1 MVDHECSTCSCHCTT
16 PFCWRSTS
24 RRDDGKGAAKL
35 RRGVVVELAP
45 PAIPRTNLRAQSTL
59 YISLS
64 LSKPLASRIG
74 ARTLRNLDGGL
85 GKMNSNSGKELRTN
99 ARCRTP
105 FSNSL
110 HADHNRSTT
119 GLYSPRDTPTTH
131 STPYF
136 TGTGAPAPLRART
149 RSDAHSPRTRRC
161 RAQCGASTAS
171 TSARP
176 TRITPRLPPPDHLYD
191 HGSDRAHD
199 HLRARTHAQLNHAMS
214 ARTHALGSHWR
225 AQRPVHTTPRAHTH
239 QLAARARTHAHGDH
253 AGFTLTVSKLR
264 PGIKEWLFLY
274 IFQSK
279 GNYGVN

>member
-1 MVDHECSTCSCHCTT
+1 MPLVGGPPRAATT
-16 PFCWRSTS
+16 AS
-24 RRDDGKGAAKL
+24 R
-35 RRGVVVELAP
+35 AP
-45 PAIPRTNLRAQSTL
+45 PNSVGGGRRRARTSGDPLDKPSSAMTL
-59 YISLS
+59 YSSLS

-119 GLYSPRDTPTTH
+119 GLYSPRDAPTTH

-136 TGTGAPAPLRART
+136 TGTGAPAPPRART

-161 RAQCGASTAS
+161 GAQCGASTAS

-176 TRITPRLPPPDHLYD
+176 TRITPRLPPPDRPYD

-199 HLRARTHAQLNHAMS
+199 HLRVLHAHTRTGHTRRPRAQSTRLAHTHHALVRTHA
-214 ARTHALGSHWR
+214 ARHE
-225 AQRPVHTTPRAHTH
+225 HTH
-239 QLAARARTHAHGDH
+239 TPL
-253 AGFTLTVSKLR
+253 
-264 PGIKEWLFLY
+264 P
-274 IFQSK
+274 
-279 GNYGVN
+279 

>member
-1 MVDHECSTCSCHCTT
+1 MLALR
-16 PFCWRSTS
+16 PR
-24 RRDDGKGAAKL
+24 AAA
-35 RRGVVVELAP
+35 RANRAPQSSAGGVVVELAP
-45 PAIPRTNLRAQSTL
+45 PAIPRPNLRAQQTL
-59 YISLS
+59 YTSLN
-64 LSKPLASRIG
+64 LTDPLASQIG
-74 ARTLRNLDGGL
+74 ARTRRNLDGGL

-119 GLYSPRDTPTTH
+119 GLYSPRDAPTTH

-136 TGTGAPAPLRART
+136 TGTGAPAPPRART

-176 TRITPRLPPPDHLYD
+176 TRITPRLPPPDRPYD

-199 HLRARTHAQLNHAMS
+199 HLRVLHAHTRTGHTR
-214 ARTHALGSHWR
+214 RTIHALG
-225 AQRPVHTTPRAHTH
+225 AHTTPWRAHT
-239 QLAARARTHAHGDH
+239 LPGTNTRTPRRHDH
-253 AGFTLTVSKLR
+253 VTAMGLFLTVTIPDR
-264 PGIKEWLFLY
+264 REIK
-274 IFQSK
+274 
-279 GNYGVN
+279 N

>member
-1 MVDHECSTCSCHCTT
+1 MLLLLALH
-16 PFCWRSTS
+16 
-24 RRDDGKGAAKL
+24 
-35 RRGVVVELAP
+35 LAP
-45 PAIPRTNLRAQSTL
+45 RRRQGRRQTPPGGRRRARTSGDPPDKPSSAMTL

-119 GLYSPRDTPTTH
+119 GLYSPKDAPTTH

-136 TGTGAPAPLRART
+136 TGTGAPAPPRART

-199 HLRARTHAQLNHAMS
+199 HLRARTHARLAHTGAPNDQCPLHLS
-214 ARTHALGSHWR
+214 A
-225 AQRPVHTTPRAHTH
+225 RAHTSSPPVH
-239 QLAARARTHAHGDH
+239 ARTRTAIALG
-253 AGFTLTVSKLR
+253 L
-264 PGIKEWLFLY
+264 P
-274 IFQSK
+274 
-279 GNYGVN
+279 

>member
-85 GKMNSNSGKELRTN
+85 GKMNSNSWKELRTN
-99 ARCRTP
+99 TRCRTP

-119 GLYSPRDTPTTH
+119 GLYSPRDAPTTH

-136 TGTGAPAPLRART
+136 TSTGAPAPPRART
-149 RSDAHSPRTRRC
+149 CSDAHSPRTRRC

-176 TRITPRLPPPDHLYD
+176 TRITPRLPPPNPPYD
-191 HGSDRAHD
+191 HGSNRAHD
-199 HLRARTHAQLNHAMS
+199 HLRVL
-214 ARTHALGSHWR
+214 
-225 AQRPVHTTPRAHTH
+225 RAHTRTGH
-239 QLAARARTHAHGDH
+239 TRRRAHNPRARRTRTTPWRAH
-253 AGFTLTVSKLR
+253 TL
-264 PGIKEWLFLY
+264 PGTNTRTPVAMIMSQRWVY
-274 IFQSK
+274 S
-279 GNYGVN
+279 